1 MDKMTPWLAEPART
15 IEILQKYGFH
25 FQKKYGQ
32 NFLIDPH
39 VLDRIISA
47 SGVSEDDTV
56 LEIGPGIGTLTQYL
70 AYAARRVY
78 AVEID
83 RNLIPILTGDTLKDW
98 DNVTVINGDI
108 MDMDLPAF
116 VREHNDGKPVRV
128 VANLP
133 YYITTPILMKILES
147 GMPCLSITVM
157 VQAEVADRMRAEPGS
172 KDYGALSLAVRYY
185 SVPEIGA
192 QVPPNCFMPRPK
204 VGSTVISLRV
214 RRPEE
219 RVRTADETMLSRV
232 IRASF
237 AQRRKTLY
245 NGLRNSEELQCPQEL
260 AAEAIR
266 EAGLPENVRGEELSL
281 EDFARVADILYVRQR
296 V

>member
-1 MDKMTPWLAEPART
+1 MTEKKKPWLAEPANT
-15 IEILQKYGFH
+15 IRILQKYDFH

-39 VLDRIISA
+39 VLDRIIQA
-47 SGVSEDDTV
+47 SGVTEEDTV

-70 AYAARRVY
+70 AYAARQVY

-83 RNLIPILTGDTLKDW
+83 RNLIPMLTGDTLREW
-98 DNVTVINGDI
+98 DNVTVISGDV

-157 VQAEVADRMRAEPGS
+157 VQAEVADRMRAKPGT
-172 KDYGALSLAVRYY
+172 KDYGALSLAVQYY
-185 SVPEIGA
+185 TIPEIGA
-192 QVPPNCFMPRPK
+192 QVPPNCFMPRPG

-214 RRPEE
+214 RTEEE
-219 RVRTADETMLSRV
+219 RIPVKDEALLFRV

-245 NGLRNSEELQCPQEL
+245 NGLRNSDDLQCPQEL
-260 AAEAIR
+260 AAEVIR
-266 EAGLPENVRGEELSL
+266 EAGLPENVRGETMTL
-281 EDFARVADILYVRQR
+281 EDFARLTDILAGKKL
-296 V
+296 

>member
-1 MDKMTPWLAEPART
+1 
-15 IEILQKYGFH
+15 
-25 FQKKYGQ
+25 
-32 NFLIDPH
+32 
-39 VLDRIISA
+39 
-47 SGVSEDDTV
+47 
-56 LEIGPGIGTLTQYL
+56 
-70 AYAARRVY
+70 
-78 AVEID
+78 
-83 RNLIPILTGDTLKDW
+83 
-98 DNVTVINGDI
+98 
-108 MDMDLPAF
+108 
-116 VREHNDGKPVRV
+116 
-128 VANLP
+128 
-133 YYITTPILMKILES
+133 
-147 GMPCLSITVM
+147 
-157 VQAEVADRMRAEPGS
+157 
-172 KDYGALSLAVRYY
+172 
-185 SVPEIGA
+185 
-192 QVPPNCFMPRPK
+192 MPRPK

-281 EDFARVADILYVRQR
+281 EDFARVADILYARQR